1 VIENDTFLQ
10 QCKTL
15 EADFNALNTYLE
27 KRTFTIEFHTD
38 FNANEAAKELLN
50 EFYLFNK
57 SKPSFIVP
65 PHHNSKNVL
74 EFSNKLTGNRKIKF
88 DAYYRVLELL
98 ENEFEKIR
106 PAIICEL
113 TANIIIGLYEY
124 DINNKYGELIY
135 FSNLLES
142 KVTQKNAS
150 KLFYKKCNGKDNVT
164 YCWQNCLRD
173 IREKYSLNYIGINR
187 EKIRSGLLNK
197 DFIEKNKINYKDLA
211 AKIKEHTN
219 KILNIES
226 TPSAHAKPPTN
237 EMELTKSLKTVQ
249 LLQRCETLETD
260 FNACNTFDEKRDF
273 VIQFFNDVQPNFNKL
288 YCNWYST
295 RYSTDCIEYDKKE
308 VFLNDTPEFKIMQDA
323 CNLAKELF
331 RKEFKKK
338 EPEILIEIAVEVCKE
353 IYKNDHIKLGNF
365 ANYLIDYKELAH
377 EKFYEKTVSIIYSEK
392 TKVLDSHRP
401 PKKLCKNTDLF
412 DVDYWLYLIDSIK
425 DGLFFTTYNI
435 DNNALAAK
443 VKEYN
448 NKFLPTPPPNPKPPI
463 LQRWKNALYEA
474 DKNNKIACLFIESG
488 LYQEL
493 IEKQHKK
500 GNENLLNPGPLAKE
514 MCKYIFK
521 NNIPTY
527 KTLLSSIN
535 KDTKNNP
542 LNEENKLKAKELISK
557 HQLQKIKLDDII
569 PSKNTM

>member
-1 VIENDTFLQ
+1 MIDNDT
-10 QCKTL
+10 
-15 EADFNALNTYLE
+15 
-27 KRTFTIEFHTD
+27 
-38 FNANEAAKELLN
+38 
-50 EFYLFNK
+50 
-57 SKPSFIVP
+57 
-65 PHHNSKNVL
+65 
-74 EFSNKLTGNRKIKF
+74 
-88 DAYYRVLELL
+88 
-98 ENEFEKIR
+98 
-106 PAIICEL
+106 
-113 TANIIIGLYEY
+113 
-124 DINNKYGELIY
+124 
-135 FSNLLES
+135 
-142 KVTQKNAS
+142 
-150 KLFYKKCNGKDNVT
+150 
-164 YCWQNCLRD
+164 
-173 IREKYSLNYIGINR
+173 
-187 EKIRSGLLNK
+187 
-197 DFIEKNKINYKDLA
+197 
-211 AKIKEHTN
+211 
-219 KILNIES
+219 
-226 TPSAHAKPPTN
+226 
-237 EMELTKSLKTVQ
+237 
-249 LLQRCETLETD
+249 LLQRCKTLETD